1 MGYLNSPD
9 KTRQVFTQDGYLR
22 SGDYGY
28 LDKDKHL
35 FITGRIKGEVS
46 CCLPGLLSLYGTAS
60 SSCDV
65 WYHRI

>member
-35 FITGRIKGEVS
+35 FITGRIKGGVS
-46 CCLPGLLSLYGTAS
+46 CCLPVATLIVRH
-60 SSCDV
+60 CQPFV
-65 WYHRI
+65 